1 MSKTSLSVAE
11 ARAQLPADGKRLLK
25 LWEGLGNGDFT
36 RSELD
41 QRIIA
46 LSGIYKGDLAR
57 AQAIRSSLEVAKV
70 VLIHLDENGADV
82 YRRAKEFPIH
92 PSNRHGTD
100 SFNEKLTK
108 MAAEQRRLVDK
119 EAEASR
125 TRWEESPQ
133 YRERIEVEE
142 LVKRQVAELHA
153 AEREDLKAE
162 VVKEVLE
169 ALEEHLDAPAKKR
182 LFDFLRER
190 NQKAFAA

>member
-1 MSKTSLSVAE
+1 MAE

-70 VLIHLDENGADV
+70 ILIHLDENGADV

-108 MAAEQRRLVDK
+108 MQAEERRLV
-119 EAEASR
+119 
-125 TRWEESPQ
+125 
-133 YRERIEVEE
+133 EVEE
-142 LVKRQVAELHA
+142 AASRKRWEAVASI
-153 AEREDLKAE
+153 
-162 VVKEVLE
+162 
-169 ALEEHLDAPAKKR
+169 
-182 LFDFLRER
+182 
-190 NQKAFAA
+190 